1 MITSASLI
9 ASGGPCAWRPAKTI
23 RPGAGWRTRGRS
35 KMSFSSFTK
44 CWRDSQKRFLL
55 WRLSR
60 RLGIRLYPW
69 QRDFALGVTNT
80 LEYYS
85 CRQSGRTT
93 AVMLRILLMDKP
105 DFDEAAC
112 ILACDPD
119 WAPQNMKRVTWYAQ
133 TYGHM
138 LSYCRVRT
146 VIPIY
151 ELRFHKNRI
160 RKTQKWVRYP
170 DCYRCPVCGDVHN
183 YLHPLCMGCY
193 SRLTGVW
200 GES

>member
-1 MITSASLI
+1 
-9 ASGGPCAWRPAKTI
+9 
-23 RPGAGWRTRGRS
+23 
-35 KMSFSSFTK
+35 MSFSSVTK
-44 CWRDSQKRFLL
+44 YWRGLRKRFLL

-60 RLGIRLYPW
+60 RLGLRLYPW
-69 QRDFALGVTNT
+69 QREFALGVTNT
-80 LEYYS
+80 LEYYP

-93 AVMLRILLMDKP
+93 AVVLRLLLMDKP

-119 WAPQNMKRVTWYAQ
+119 WAPQNMERVTWYAK

-138 LSYCRVRT
+138 LSCCRVRT

-151 ELRFHKNRI
+151 ELRFHKNGG
-160 RKTQKWVRYP
+160 RKTQKWVRCSG
-170 DCYRCPVCGDVHN
+170 CYRCPVCGGIHN
-183 YLHPLCMGCY
+183 YLHPLCMGCF
-193 SRLTGVW
+193 SSLTGVW